1 VAHITAQITEDL
13 FARLLTRAL
22 STQPAVTF
30 SEPAAGSLV
39 WFGATGKFHIAGCDG
54 VEFEDG
60 DTFLLSEL
68 DLAWEQLKLE
78 LGLDIPSFEV
88 GGFCVLPIPELLGGG
103 CVRMKRYTVF
113 PGSPDIGPV
122 PIDLS
127 PLVSLIV
134 TEVSGRCRIKV
145 RKGTNKQE
153 VYVEAEWLDV
163 DLIDLQG
170 TVAQW
175 NGIVQAAVAVAA
187 AQLVQAI
194 PVGGWLL
201 DFVLGKL
208 GLPTPTSV
216 VLDLLDIG
224 DDVQEWLADVLNV
237 SIGLPDL
244 IETWL
249 LNNVVGAVV
258 KIDNPFPITVDETLT
273 AADFGGFAAPPPATV
288 PIPEIGIPVEHVEA
302 TFANDLLTVAID
314 LEVPN

>member
-1 VAHITAQITEDL
+1 VAHITAQITEEL

-22 STQPAVTF
+22 STKPAVSF
-30 SEPAAGSLV
+30 SAPAAGGLV
-39 WFGATGKFHIAGCDG
+39 WFGATGQFHIAGCDG

-68 DLAWEQLKLE
+68 DLAWDQLEIE

-88 GGFCVLPIPELLGGG
+88 GGFCVLPIPEFLGGG

-122 PIDLS
+122 GIDLT

-134 TEVSGRCRIKV
+134 TEVSGRCRIRV
-145 RKGTNKQE
+145 RKVPGKQE
-153 VYVEAEWLDV
+153 VHAQAEALDV

-175 NGIVQAAVAVAA
+175 DGIVQAAVAVAA
-187 AQLVQAI
+187 AQLVQAM
-194 PVGGWLL
+194 PAGGWLM
-201 DFVLGKL
+201 DYVLGKL

-224 DDVQEWLADVLNV
+224 DDAQEWLMDVLNT

-244 IETWL
+244 IATWL
-249 LNNVVGAVV
+249 FNEIDAAIVSL
-258 KIDNPFPITVDETLT
+258 DNPFPIKADETLT
-273 AADFGGFAAPPPATV
+273 AADYGGFAAPPPATV
-288 PIPEIGIPVEHVEA
+288 PIDEIGIPIEHVDA
-302 TFANDLLTVAID
+302 TFSNDLLTVAID
-314 LEVPN
+314 LDVPQ